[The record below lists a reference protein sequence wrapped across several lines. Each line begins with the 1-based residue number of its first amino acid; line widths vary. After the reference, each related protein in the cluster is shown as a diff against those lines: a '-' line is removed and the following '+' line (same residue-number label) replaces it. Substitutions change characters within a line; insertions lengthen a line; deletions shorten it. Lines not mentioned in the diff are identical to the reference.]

1 MNNNQHVQN
10 TNTQY
15 QPEYSILEAIKT
27 IKELSPN
34 NPFIKIMDKTVDIYI
49 KTVSSVNDLI
59 KLHNISRSDIAV
71 ATGCSLK
78 EIDKILDGALDL
90 RTIDKISLYS
100 FIEIY
105 SAICII
111 ADISNEE
118 NILYLMLK

>member
-1 MNNNQHVQN
+1 MV
-10 TNTQY
+10 
-15 QPEYSILEAIKT
+15 
-27 IKELSPN
+27 
-34 NPFIKIMDKTVDIYI
+34 KTVDIYI
-49 KTVSSVNDLI
+49 KTVNSINDLI

-78 EIDKILDGALDL
+78 EIDKILDGLLDL
-90 RTIDKISLYS
+90 KTIDKISLYS